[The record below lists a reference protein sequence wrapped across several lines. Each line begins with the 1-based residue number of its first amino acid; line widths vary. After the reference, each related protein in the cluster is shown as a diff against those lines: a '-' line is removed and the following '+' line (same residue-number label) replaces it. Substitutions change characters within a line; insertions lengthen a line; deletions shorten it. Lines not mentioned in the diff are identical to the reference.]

1 MLRSIRWGFRDGV
14 YFGNNR
20 PPSIDHKRDFR
31 FFETGGIG
39 LYLFRGQGYKIFFPQ
54 AADKKRTK
62 NTAVLP
68 FRDHAVKF
76 QMFKNAVLVAYK
88 GNFLLEWVNCLNESA
103 DSLLHF
109 IKAIDFFLIG
119 KKAGFHN

>member
-1 MLRSIRWGFRDGV
+1 MLRPIRWKFRGGV
-14 YFGNNR
+14 YFSDDR
-20 PPSIDHKRDFR
+20 PPSIDRKQDFR

-54 AADKKRTK
+54 ATDKKRAK
-62 NTAVLP
+62 NAAVLP

-76 QMFKNAVLVAYK
+76 QMFKNAILVTYE
-88 GNFLLEWVNCLNESA
+88 GNLLLEWVNRLNESA

-119 KKAGFHN
+119 